1 MVDLLSLRCMH
12 HVFYFVTEVLFLT
25 LSYSFCVIP
34 NGLRNAGNPLRN
46 EEFLH
51 LWDNLDRFTFE
62 SIINVICF
70 SLLVLKD
77 SYYP

>member
-1 MVDLLSLRCMH
+1 MVDLLSLYASCL
-12 HVFYFVTEVLFLT
+12 FFFFLT

-34 NGLRNAGNPLRN
+34 DGLRNAGNPVRN

-62 SIINVICF
+62 SIINVIFF